1 MNYNERVIFYLGS
14 LFDSNI
20 NINDYNDN
28 LTIQTLG
35 TTLNYDIALKNLL
48 IKTNNQDKSFK
59 YYFGD
64 NESCTDIATLVK
76 NRCSDSNNSII
87 LRCFN
92 FDRHWVNY
100 YNRPKDIPFNE
111 KRNKLFWRGATTGQP
126 NRKGNRF
133 DLVTAWFNQ
142 PDNIDIAF
150 SIICQ
155 NKTEYSKYIR
165 AICQPEDFLK
175 HKYIVSAEGNDKDSG
190 LNWKLNS
197 NSVVFMTR
205 PRITSWLME
214 TTLVPNFHYILLKD
228 DFSDIQIKLDWCNNH
243 PEECLQIIENAHNY
257 MKQFN
262 NKETEEKIE
271 QDVINKYFELIRV
284 KKMYT
289 QNN

>member
-1 MNYNERVIFYLGS
+1 M
-14 LFDSNI
+14 
-20 NINDYNDN
+20 
-28 LTIQTLG
+28 
-35 TTLNYDIALKNLL
+35 
-48 IKTNNQDKSFK
+48 
-59 YYFGD
+59 
-64 NESCTDIATLVK
+64 
-76 NRCSDSNNSII
+76 
-87 LRCFN
+87 
-92 FDRHWVNY
+92 
-100 YNRPKDIPFNE
+100 
-111 KRNKLFWRGATTGQP
+111 FWRGATTGQP

-142 PDNIDIAF
+142 TDNIDIAF

-165 AICQPEDFLK
+165 DICQPEDFLK
-175 HKYIVSAEGNDKDSG
+175 HKYIVSTEGNDKDSG

-214 TTLVPNFHYILLKD
+214 TTLVPNVHYILLKD

-243 PEECLQIIENAHNY
+243 TEECLQIIDNAHNY

-271 QDVINKYFELIRV
+271 QDVINKYFELIQV
-284 KKMYT
+284 KKM
-289 QNN
+289 